1 MCNKNHNIME
11 IDITK
16 EIERFHQFLNIE
28 NNENIIFSGIFG
40 IGKSYFIDKYFNHSY
55 KEDYIPIYLT
65 PVNYSV
71 ANNEDIFEYIK
82 VDILMQLLQKTP
94 CEFRDEKINFSVGAY
109 FYLKNNAIDLLSSI
123 ATMAEKVKF
132 GTDIISKLIKL
143 KSNIDQFITDNSK
156 NEEKE
161 TLDFINAMSFQK
173 GSIYENNAITQII
186 QSLIKNAKSN
196 DQPAKEIV
204 LVIDDLDRIDPEHI
218 FRILNIL
225 SAHNNFCGTDEN
237 KFGFDKTIL
246 VCDIDNIKHIYSA
259 KYGINVDFNGYID
272 KFYSKEIYTFDN
284 ANNIISKLSS
294 MLMTVV
300 APGESDIH
308 INTQSSNNF
317 SISCKII
324 LSGLIN
330 NHSISLRTLLNNMNS
345 KYFNHRTK
353 TYYGEVNP
361 ANFGSIIIFKFIRSL
376 FCTPKCF
383 QDAIYNLQ
391 SHHLDLKSPER
402 YHALICSFI
411 ILADYGNNKLK
422 AGSFTYEEMKYTIPE
437 GVVSH
442 GTAFLNR
449 DVDKPISI
457 KPIELIKNALDNYT
471 TKFANL

>member
-1 MCNKNHNIME
+1 ME

-237 KFGFDKTIL
+237 KFEFDKTIL
-246 VCDIDNIKHIYSA
+246 VCDALNIRNIYKS
-259 KYGINVDFNGYID
+259 KYGIDVDFNGYID
-272 KFYSKEIYTFDN
+272 KFYSKEIYHFDN
-284 ANNIISKLSS
+284 TESITKKISDILATTIGTEADLIKKESLISSYACQSIISALVKNGS
-294 MLMTVV
+294 MNVRSLLK
-300 APGESDIH
+300 
-308 INTQSSNNF
+308 INKKN
-317 SISCKII
+317 
-324 LSGLIN
+324 IN
-330 NHSISLRTLLNNMNS
+330 NQRAIMTKNKMTLYAHEVPCIAILDFIMSMYGSKIEVDKYLSELKNS
-345 KYFNHRTK
+345 
-353 TYYGEVNP
+353 
-361 ANFGSIIIFKFIRSL
+361 
-376 FCTPKCF
+376 CF
-383 QDAIYNLQ
+383 DKSNLD
-391 SHHLDLKSPER
+391 HILK
-402 YHALICSFI
+402 IFI
-411 ILADYGNNKLK
+411 ILADYNTNNLNL
-422 AGSFTYEEMKYTIPE
+422 GEYLCNDIKYTIEKPNE
-437 GVVSH
+437 ISSFIANIH
-442 GTAFLNR
+442 IEPSDYI
-449 DVDKPISI
+449 DVAIII
-457 KPIELIKNALDNYT
+457 KKAYTNY
-471 TKFANL
+471 KQYFI